1 MPEWEEI
8 ADQLFNA
15 GQTLNPSELNGA
27 LVGLMGAGFDPD
39 DRHHLEQTLV
49 SVEKAVGVQL
59 QGELV
64 EMVSRLNLS
73 TMSAIVDTDYAFRLL
88 IPDDDDPIEQRLR
101 SFSNWVTGFISGFTE
116 GMTVRNATGVAIQ
129 SEVADVLKDFAAIA
143 QVESDQVET
152 EEAERELEEL
162 LDYVRLAAVSI
173 VQDAINNR
181 ESQS

>member
-1 MPEWEEI
+1 
-8 ADQLFNA
+8 
-15 GQTLNPSELNGA
+15 
-27 LVGLMGAGFDPD
+27 
-39 DRHHLEQTLV
+39 
-49 SVEKAVGVQL
+49 
-59 QGELV
+59 
-64 EMVSRLNLS
+64 
-73 TMSAIVDTDYAFRLL
+73 MSAIVDTDYAFRLL

-181 ESQS
+181 ESES